1 MLTDSFDSLLES
13 DMFKGAI
20 AYGQPIDRKPWYGY
34 LYIAKFLERDKLKI
48 GIASKLDRR
57 DMQLRLQN
65 EYQDSGKIIYYWS
78 VPINAEIESKVKEI
92 LFFFTRR
99 YSEKSGKT
107 EIFYGIPLYAFIL
120 VVRLIILYV
129 FLNKGYITTIGAPE
143 REKLATL
150 SAYLGS
156 LRIDGVKYGNVVY
169 NRQDNLSSEKRI
181 REIEKVVE
189 EAVKLKFNFK
199 DRGERPTFTPYKTAP
214 EAREVIDRIKQLGL
228 PDTSREVPVSVRE
241 VYDWLT
247 VWLAEFTEDGKPNN
261 KALRPTEGE
270 VQELET
276 NNTFRNGDI
285 VWVTYPDNED
295 NRQKHPEWIGSWHA
309 RIRNPQTAGDQPG
322 YRVEW
327 LEDGFRGTTTTIPAS
342 WINKTIEAIREDG
355 GEIRHDGGNLRRI
368 LDVLKVYSDI
378 GVSTDIEGLR
388 EKIIQLNEVSDSDT
402 TVSQDSSV
410 KLKL

>member
-1 MLTDSFDSLLES
+1 
-13 DMFKGAI
+13 MFKGVI
-20 AYGQPIDRKPWYGY
+20 AYGHPIDRKPWYGY
-34 LYIAKFLERDKLKI
+34 LYIAKFIERDKLKI

-78 VPINAEIESKVKEI
+78 IPINAEIESKVKEI

-120 VVRLIILYV
+120 VVRLIILYI
-129 FLNKGYITTIGAPE
+129 FLDKGYITTIGAPE
-143 REKLATL
+143 REKLAVL
-150 SAYLGS
+150 SAYLDS

-189 EAVKLKFNFK
+189 EAVELKFNFK
-199 DRGERPTFTPYKTAP
+199 DRGERPTFTPYKNAT
-214 EAREVIDRIKQLGL
+214 EAKEVIGRIKQLGL
-228 PDTSREVPVSVRE
+228 PDTSKVVPVSVRE

-247 VWLAEFTEDGKPNN
+247 VWLAEFTTEDGKPNN

-276 NNTFRNGDI
+276 NNTFRKGDI
-285 VWVTYPDNED
+285 VWVTYPDNEE
-295 NRQKHPEWIGSWHA
+295 NRSKHSEWIGSWHA
-309 RIRNPQTAGDQPG
+309 RIIKPETRGDEDG

-327 LEDGFRGTTTTIPAS
+327 LQDAFRGATTRIPAS
-342 WINKTIEAIREDG
+342 WINKTIEKIREDG

-388 EKIIQLNEVSDSDT
+388 EKIVQLNEVSDSDT
-402 TVSQDSSV
+402 TVSQDSLV